1 MLALNW
7 PFAAD
12 LPREL
17 AMTDKVLTVRCPS
30 CGVQHPYQ
38 LDNPYRPFCGKGCK
52 AIDLGAWASEQYRVE
67 AKPTTEDLL
76 EDMIDDIE
84 RDRPPADR

>member
-1 MLALNW
+1 MT
-7 PFAAD
+7 
-12 LPREL
+12 
-17 AMTDKVLTVRCPS
+17 TDKVLTVRCPS

-76 EDMIDDIE
+76 EDLDM
-84 RDRPPADR
+84 DRPPSDKV